1 MKRRMIGWMLIAGT
15 RLLWV
20 VVGFLVVRQGLI
32 RAEADPMSDTGV
44 SFGSVFLIGWVVP
57 GMVLLTGVVMV
68 FLVWL
73 RRGGGVYAEK
83 LKS

>member
-1 MKRRMIGWMLIAGT
+1 
-15 RLLWV
+15 
-20 VVGFLVVRQGLI
+20 LI
-32 RAEADPMSDTGV
+32 RAEADPMSDTGA

-73 RRGGGVYAEK
+73 RRGGGVYARK